1 MCAHEYRC
9 PQRAE
14 ASNIPGAQVTGG
26 CVLMSVPG
34 PELRPH
40 RAIADKLLPGSHLSN
55 PQSCSIF
62 IVYPGT
68 TKWGQERLSCS

>member
-1 MCAHEYRC
+1 MSTGVLRG
-9 PQRAE
+9 QRRPMSLE
-14 ASNIPGAQVTGG
+14 LKLQVVVG
-26 CVLMSVPG
+26 CLMSVPG